1 MKRIIAAG
9 ILSLGLLAA
18 CSGTASPQATA
29 VGGTGAEQP
38 TVAGNTGVAPTTEE
52 APAATT
58 ESGVMPTT
66 GAMATTE
73 TGAAPTTAAGTGTEP
88 TTAAGTGETNG
99 TGAQPTTAAGTG
111 ETNGTGAQ
119 PTTAAGTTADVT
131 QPVMIPGL
139 GLSFMVPANWQQVA
153 NENAW
158 SPAGA
163 AIPQV
168 GVKSAQSSPDYRPSS
183 FLPEGAVVK
192 STESVVIPTGQA
204 TVYTV
209 ENTDGTAESH
219 MIFQTGTTF
228 YDFYARASSQQ
239 ELQTLRPVLNDIL
252 SSVKPGGA

>member
-9 ILSLGLLAA
+9 ILLLGLLAG
-18 CSGTASPQATA
+18 CGGTASPQATA

-99 TGAQPTTAAGTG
+99 TGAQPTTAAGT
-111 ETNGTGAQ
+111 
-119 PTTAAGTTADVT
+119 TADVT

-163 AIPQV
+163 DIPQV

-183 FLPEGAVVK
+183 FLPEGATIK
-192 STESVVIPTGQA
+192 STESVSIPTGQA